1 MTIVCLSAWIHTLG
15 GIFLWTSGS
24 LDPITLAPSWG
35 GLHGDLM
42 TIGLGFDTGGTYTD
56 AVLMNLNTRE
66 IICKAKSMTTRE
78 DLCIGIRG
86 AIAGFN
92 KKLLRKVGIV
102 SLSSTL
108 ATNSVVEGKGCRVA
122 LICIGMEYNRS
133 VPADHSVVIEGGHDL
148 KGNEIKPLDERAA
161 REFLESVRGHV
172 DGLAITGYMAVRN
185 PDHERRVKTLAK
197 EILNMPVICGHELSS
212 TLGFNERT
220 ATCIMNAK
228 LVPII
233 SELIAS
239 MRDVMTENGIHAPL
253 MIVRG
258 DGSLMNEA
266 IARERPVET
275 ILSGPAASLI
285 GAMHITGK
293 RDAIVMDMGGTTT
306 DIGILRDGKPR
317 LEPEGAIIGGKRT
330 RVVAAEIATSGIG
343 GDSRIFANGN
353 NVYLSSLRVYPICM
367 AASRWDCVME
377 QMESLANTVTRPT
390 PEAMG
395 EQNVVLDSEMFYTL
409 KIPEDATVMSASDMK
424 LLRLLNEHPYSLNE
438 AGKALDIHPF
448 TFNTSRLES
457 LGFVQ
462 RIGFTP
468 TDVLHVDG
476 TYREFNFESSTNAAQ
491 YLSRKAGVP
500 LDVFITT
507 CRERIRHKLS
517 TELMRELISEE
528 TGGCQLN
535 TTTEYL
541 LDRAIAGTPGRDF
554 GCSIKVEKPIIG
566 IGAPARVYIRWV
578 GEAFGTE
585 VLVDENSDVGNAIG
599 AITSSVS
606 ETIEILVKPETI
618 GGTECPF
625 LAFSRLGTFKYE
637 TYEEALADA
646 ERMAT
651 ETVMRAVEEGGAVDI
666 NVSVDRDDKKYNI
679 GTGKDKVLMET
690 ILRVTAA
697 GKPKPFSPSNGLK
710 AAEKSPQG
718 DRNHP

>member
-1 MTIVCLSAWIHTLG
+1 MD
-15 GIFLWTSGS
+15 
-24 LDPITLAPSWG
+24 LD
-35 GLHGDLM
+35 
-42 TIGLGFDTGGTYTD
+42 
-56 AVLMNLNTRE
+56 TRE

-86 AIAGFN
+86 SIAGFDRE
-92 KKLLRKVGIV
+92 LLGKVGIV

-148 KGNEIKPLDERAA
+148 KGNEAKSLDEKAT
-161 REFLESVRGHV
+161 REFLESVRGRV
-172 DGLAITGYMAVRN
+172 DGLAVTGYMAVRN
-185 PDHERRVKTLAK
+185 PDHERRVKALAK
-197 EILNMPVICGHELSS
+197 EILDVPVICGYELSS

-220 ATCIMNAK
+220 ATCIMNAR

-239 MRDVMTENGIHAPL
+239 MRDVMAENGIRAPL

-275 ILSGPAASLI
+275 IFSGPAASLI
-285 GAMHITGK
+285 GAMYITGR

-353 NVYLSSLRVYPICM
+353 DVYLSSLRVYPICM
-367 AASRWDCVME
+367 AASRWDCVRE
-377 QMESLANTVTRPT
+377 QMESLVNTVTRPT

-395 EQNVVLDSEMFYTL
+395 EQNVVLDSEMFRTL
-409 KIPEDATVMSASDMK
+409 RIPEDATTVSSSDMK
-424 LLRLLNEHPYSLNE
+424 LLRLLKKRPYSLNE
-438 AGKALDIHPF
+438 AGEALDIHPF
-448 TFNTSRLES
+448 TFNISRLES

-476 TYREFNFESSTNAAQ
+476 TYREFDFESSINAAQ

-500 LDVFITT
+500 LDEFIATS
-507 CRERIRHKLS
+507 RERIRHKLC
-517 TELMRELISEE
+517 TELMRALIFEE

-535 TTTEYL
+535 ATTEYL

-566 IGAPARVYIRWV
+566 IGAPAGVYIRWV
-578 GEAFGTE
+578 GETFSTE

-606 ETIEILVKPETI
+606 ETIEVLVRPETI

-625 LAFSRLGTFKYE
+625 FVFSRIGTFKYK

-651 ETVMRAVEEGGAVDI
+651 ETVRRAVEEGGAMDVS
-666 NVSVDRDDKKYNI
+666 VSVDRDDRKYNI
-679 GTGKDKVLMET
+679 GTGRDKVLMET

-697 GKPKPFSPSNGLK
+697 GKPKPFSTSSGPKVVRRSLR
-710 AAEKSPQG
+710 KSRG
-718 DRNHP
+718 HL

>member
-1 MTIVCLSAWIHTLG
+1 MGAPIPLHPSPCQG
-15 GIFLWTSGS
+15 G
-24 LDPITLAPSWG
+24 PY
-35 GLHGDLM
+35 GDLM
-42 TIGLGFDTGGTYTD
+42 VIGLGFDTGGTYTD
-56 AVLMNLNTRE
+56 AVLMDLDTRN
-66 IICKAKSMTTRE
+66 IIYKAKSMTTRE

-86 AIAGFN
+86 SIAGFDRE
-92 KKLLRKVGIV
+92 LLKKVGIV

-148 KGNEIKPLDERAA
+148 KGNEAKPLDERAA
-161 REFLESVRGHV
+161 REFLESMRGRV
-172 DGLAITGYMAVRN
+172 DGLTVTGYMAVRN
-185 PDHERRVKTLAK
+185 PDHERRVKILAK
-197 EILNMPVICGHELSS
+197 EILDVPVICGHELSS

-220 ATCIMNAK
+220 ATCIMNAR

-239 MRDVMTENGIHAPL
+239 MRDVMAENGIRAPL

-285 GAMHITGK
+285 GAMYITGK

-317 LEPEGAIIGGKRT
+317 LEPEGAIIDGKRT

-343 GDSRIFANGN
+343 GDSRIFVNGN

-367 AASRWDCVME
+367 AASRWDCVKE
-377 QMESLANTVTRPT
+377 QMGSLANVVTNPT

-395 EQNVVLDSEMFYTL
+395 EQNVVLDSEMFRTL
-409 KIPEDATVMSASDMK
+409 KIPEDVSVVSVSDMK
-424 LLRLLNEHPYSLNE
+424 LLRLLNERPYSLNE
-438 AGKALDIHPF
+438 AGEILNIHPF
-448 TFNTSRLES
+448 TFNIFRLES

-476 TYREFNFESSTNAAQ
+476 TYREFDFESSINAAQ
-491 YLSRKAGVP
+491 YLSRKTGVP
-500 LDVFITT
+500 FNEFIATS
-507 CRERIRHKLS
+507 REKIRHKLC

-528 TGGCQLN
+528 TCGCQLN
-535 TTTEYL
+535 ATTEYL
-541 LDRAIAGTPGRDF
+541 LDLAITGIPGRDF

-566 IGAPARVYIRWV
+566 IGAPAGVYIRWV
-578 GEAFGTE
+578 GETFGTE

-599 AITSSVS
+599 AITSLVS
-606 ETIEILVKPETI
+606 ETIEVLVKPETI
-618 GGTECPF
+618 GGTKCPF
-625 LAFSRLGTFKYE
+625 LAFSKLGTFRYE
-637 TYEEALADA
+637 TYEEALADT
-646 ERMAT
+646 ERMAI
-651 ETVMRAVEEGGAVDI
+651 ETVRRAVEEGGAVDVS
-666 NVSVDRDDKKYNI
+666 VSVDRDDRMYNI
-679 GTGKDKVLMET
+679 GTSRDKVLMET
-690 ILRVTAA
+690 ILKITAA
-697 GKPKPFSPSNGLK
+697 GKPKPFSPSSGSR
-710 AAEKSPQG
+710 ATRRSS
-718 DRNHP
+718 